1 MATTTAVAPLYR
13 TSIGKKMLMA
23 GSGLVLIGFV
33 FAHMAGNLKIF
44 LGRNPLDRYAEGL
57 RNLGEPIFP
66 RSFLLWGLRT
76 LIFVAFLVHI
86 VCAIQLSLRSRRA
99 RQVRYAHTDKVD
111 ANVASVTMR
120 WGGLFIALFVVFH
133 LAHFTW
139 GTIHPNY
146 TYVRGH
152 VYNSVVES
160 FKTWWMTLIYV
171 LMMVALGLHL
181 YHGTWSMFQTFGWNN
196 ARWNTFVRRVTAL
209 VAAVIFMGFISVP
222 VAVYAGVVS

>member
-1 MATTTAVAPLYR
+1 MATTAVAPLYR
-13 TSIGKKMLMA
+13 TSIGKKVLMA
-23 GSGLVLIGFV
+23 GSGLILVGFV
-33 FAHMAGNLKIF
+33 FAHMVGNLKIF

-76 LIFVAFLVHI
+76 VIFVAFVVHI

-99 RQVRYAHTDKVD
+99 RQIRYTHVAKVQAD
-111 ANVASVTMR
+111 VASVTMR
-120 WGGLFIALFVVFH
+120 WGGVFIALFVVFH

-146 TYVRGH
+146 TFVRGQ
-152 VYNSVVES
+152 VYDNVVES
-160 FKTWWMTLIYV
+160 FKTWWMTVIYV
-171 LMMVALGLHL
+171 LMMVALALHL

-196 ARWNTFVRRVTAL
+196 ARWNRLIRSATAL
-209 VAAVIFMGFISVP
+209 VSTVIFIGFISVP
-222 VAVYAGVVS
+222 IGVYVGVVS